1 MDEKKREEIARQI
14 RYIMISADVNKD
26 GKISQE
32 ELKAF
37 LDEKCAFYND
47 AFDDLETAK
56 RGAEPRNISDIEQL
70 DD

>member
-1 MDEKKREEIARQI
+1 ML
-14 RYIMISADVNKD
+14 SADVNKD

-47 AFDDLETAK
+47 AFDDMEAAK
-56 RGAEPRNISDIEQL
+56 RGPAPQNLAEVEQL
-70 DD
+70 DE